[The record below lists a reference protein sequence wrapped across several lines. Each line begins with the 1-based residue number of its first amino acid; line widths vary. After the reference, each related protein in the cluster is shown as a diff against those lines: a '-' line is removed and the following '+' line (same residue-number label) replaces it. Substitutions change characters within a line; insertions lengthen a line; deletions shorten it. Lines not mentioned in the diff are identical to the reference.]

1 MFDFLRADSRVM
13 RFLDKM
19 KDLIVLNLIWLVFC
33 IPVVTIGPA
42 TTSLY
47 AVARKM
53 ARGDWPKVW
62 TTFITEFKQCF
73 RKSFIMSLCLLLPTA
88 LLGVYLF
95 VVFSGSL
102 KETLLLTVL
111 CGIAAILLGFI
122 CSFAWPLSAYFENTI
137 PQTLKNAMLLPMTN
151 PLLALAVTA
160 LNLLPF
166 ILFLFVNELFIEICI
181 IWIVIGFALTA
192 FINCRLLAP
201 FFSKFIPEEEE
212 L

>member
-1 MFDFLRADSRVM
+1 MFNFLRADSPVM

-62 TTFITEFKQCF
+62 TTFIKEFKQCF
-73 RKSFIMSLCLLLPTA
+73 RKSFIMSLCLLLPA
-88 LLGVYLF
+88 GLLCVYLF

-122 CSFAWPLSAYFENTI
+122 CSYAWPLSAYFENTV

-166 ILFLFVNELFIEICI
+166 LLFLFVNELFIEICI

-192 FINCRLLAP
+192 FINCKLLAP
-201 FFSKFIPEEEE
+201 FFSKFIPEEDE

>member
-1 MFDFLRADSRVM
+1 MFNFLRTESPVM

-19 KDLIVLNLIWLVFC
+19 KDLIWLNLIWIAFC

-47 AVARKM
+47 MVARKM

-62 TTFITEFKQCF
+62 RTFITEFKQCF
-73 RKSFIMSLCLLLPTA
+73 RKSFLMSLCLLVPEA
-88 LLGVYLF
+88 LLGIYLF
-95 VVFSGSL
+95 VTVSGPPG
-102 KETLLLTVL
+102 EAITLTVL
-111 CGIAAILLGFI
+111 CGIAGILLGFI
-122 CSFAWPLSAYFENTI
+122 CSYAWPLSAYFENTV

-160 LNLLPF
+160 LNLLPW
-166 ILFLFVNELFIEICI
+166 LLLLLVTDLFIEVFI
-181 IWIVIGFALTA
+181 IWLVIGFALTA
-192 FINCRLLAP
+192 FINCKLLTP
-201 FFSKFIPEEEE
+201 FFSKFTPDGEE

>member
-1 MFDFLRADSRVM
+1 MFNFLRADSPVM

-73 RKSFIMSLCLLLPTA
+73 RKSFLMSLCLLLPAA

-122 CSFAWPLSAYFENTI
+122 CSYAWPLSAYFENTV

-192 FINCRLLAP
+192 FINCKLLAP
-201 FFSKFIPEEEE
+201 FFSKFIPEEDE